1 MEPSVVVL
9 GLTRQA
15 QIWGLPMP
23 YLLVAAALTILPF
36 FLFKALWWLLSGP
49 LCYLAAA
56 LLRKSS
62 FGLMAPFPAAFQA
75 IASISALPRAE
86 KRFMISMRV
95 WISAICRSGSRDMI
109 RSPKSFRRFI
119 WASTRLRTW

>member
-49 LCYLAAA
+49 LWYLAARAITAINPNAHVVLVVVLTRTPMA
-56 LLRKSS
+56 LLK
-62 FGLMAPFPAAFQA
+62 
-75 IASISALPRAE
+75 RA
-86 KRFMISMRV
+86 
-95 WISAICRSGSRDMI
+95 RS
-109 RSPKSFRRFI
+109 RRYV
-119 WASTRLRTW
+119 